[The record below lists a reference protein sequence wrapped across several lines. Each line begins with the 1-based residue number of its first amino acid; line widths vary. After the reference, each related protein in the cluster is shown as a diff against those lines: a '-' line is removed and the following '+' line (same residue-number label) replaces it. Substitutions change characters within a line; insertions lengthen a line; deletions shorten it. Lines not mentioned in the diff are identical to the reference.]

1 MHQRPEAAMPLPTA
15 PTPSV
20 SINDTTL
27 RDGEQTAGVAFS
39 DDEKL
44 AIAAALDAAGV
55 PEMEIGIPAMGARE
69 VELIRAIVA
78 TVHRAR
84 TLVWAR
90 MAARDVDAALAC
102 GAHTVHVSVPVSDI
116 QLTHKLGRDR
126 AWALA
131 QIERWVSTVANA
143 GSPVSVGFEDASR
156 ADAGFLAQ
164 AAQTAQR
171 CGALRVRYADTLGL
185 LDPFQTWQ
193 RINALRAEVDLD
205 IEIHAHNDLGLA
217 NANTLAAVRAGAS
230 HASTTVN
237 GLGERAGNAA
247 MEEVVMALRH
257 LYAIECGINTA
268 ALPAISQLVAQASG
282 RPIAAG
288 KSIVG
293 DAVFSHESGIHVDGL
308 LKDRRNYEA
317 FAPEELGRHHRLVLG
332 KHSGAAAVIA
342 RYSRL
347 GLAIEP
353 EHVPPLLERIRAHVA
368 ATKLE
373 PEAADLARF
382 FFDTCTAPAARLPA

>member
-1 MHQRPEAAMPLPTA
+1 MQHPA
-15 PTPSV
+15 PHTHRV
-20 SINDTTL
+20 TINDTTL

-55 PEMEIGIPAMGARE
+55 PEMEIGIPAMGAHE
-69 VELIRAIVA
+69 VDLIRAITLQLRQA
-78 TVHRAR
+78 RAM
-84 TLVWAR
+84 VWAR
-90 MAARDVDAALAC
+90 MAATDVDAALRCNADI
-102 GAHTVHVSVPVSDI
+102 VHVSVPVSDM
-116 QLTHKLGRDR
+116 QLQHKLGRDR

-131 QIERWVSTVANA
+131 QIERWVNTVADA
-143 GSPVSVGFEDASR
+143 GSAVTVGFEDASR

-164 AAQTAQR
+164 AAQLAQR
-171 CGALRVRYADTLGL
+171 CGAIRVRYADTLGL
-185 LDPFQTWQ
+185 LDPFQTHQ
-193 RINALRAEVDLD
+193 RISALRAAVDIG

-217 NANTLAAVRAGAS
+217 NANTLAAVLAGAT

-268 ALPAISQLVAQASG
+268 ALPAISTLVARASG

-293 DAVFSHESGIHVDGL
+293 EAVFSHESGIHVDGL
-308 LKDRRNYEA
+308 LKDRRNYEN
-317 FAPEELGRHHRLVLG
+317 FAPEELGRQHRLVLG
-332 KHSGAAAVIA
+332 KHSGSAAVIE

-347 GLAIEP
+347 GMAIEP
-353 EHVPPLLERIRAHVA
+353 EHVPVLLQQIRSHVV
-368 ATKLE
+368 ATKCE
-373 PEAADLARF
+373 PTSADLTRF
-382 FFDTCTAPAARLPA
+382 FFSSCGPVHRLAPA

>member
-1 MHQRPEAAMPLPTA
+1 MEPSMNRPPAHRLPLT
-15 PTPSV
+15 V
-20 SINDTTL
+20 NDTTL

-55 PEMEIGIPAMGARE
+55 PEMEIGIPAMGAQE
-69 VELIRAIVA
+69 VALIRAIVA
-78 TVHRAR
+78 QVQRAR
-84 TLVWAR
+84 TMVWAR
-90 MAARDVDAALAC
+90 MAAADVQAALRC
-102 GAHTVHVSVPVSDI
+102 GADTVHVSVPVSDL
-116 QLTHKLGRDR
+116 QLQRKLGRDR

-131 QIERWVSTVANA
+131 QITRWVGTVADA
-143 GSPVSVGFEDASR
+143 GAAVSVGFEDASR

-164 AAQTAQR
+164 AAELAQR
-171 CGALRVRYADTLGL
+171 CGAIRVRYADTLGL
-185 LDPFQTWQ
+185 LDPFQTHQ
-193 RINALRAEVDLD
+193 RIARLRAAID
-205 IEIHAHNDLGLA
+205 IGIEMHAHNDLGLA
-217 NANTLAAVRAGAS
+217 TANTLAAVQAGAT

-257 LYAIECGINTA
+257 LHGIECGIDTA

-293 DAVFSHESGIHVDGL
+293 AAVFSHESGIHVDGL
-308 LKDRRNYEA
+308 LKDRRNYET
-317 FAPEELGRHHRLVLG
+317 FAPEELGRQHRLVLG
-332 KHSGAAAVIA
+332 KHSGSAAVTE
-342 RYSRL
+342 RYARL

-353 EHVPPLLERIRAHVA
+353 EHVPVLLEHIRSHVA
-368 ATKLE
+368 ATKCE
-373 PEAADLARF
+373 PSAADLTRF
-382 FFDTCTAPAARLPA
+382 HLLAGSPRHRLTHA